1 MAYWQRLNCGLGY
14 KAAKIEAQLLVS
26 PGQSGPAP
34 SRRRWKQAS
43 LDASGRGPGS
53 PDALRCREDGKKAG
67 SKRVGL
73 GCILVGNEG
82 EAHHVTPQN
91 AVLMRQLQPEPYQA
105 ASRRVMGLPSLF
117 AWAIMPHRLDSTSAP
132 HGTLWGSTT
141 TAARDCERP
150 HGAFMK
156 GSSVGALQ
164 RGQRAIRAVTRR
176 VLHAMQDCM
185 QDPGPLKFRK

>member
-1 MAYWQRLNCGLGY
+1 M
-14 KAAKIEAQLLVS
+14 LVS
-26 PGQSGPAP
+26 PGPPRPQA
-34 SRRRWKQAS
+34 SRRRCKQAS
-43 LDASGRGPGS
+43 LDASGRARES